1 MKSETASLNVPSTT
15 LSPTLQALVT
25 RAEAA
30 LEQAL
35 RAADT
40 APIALH
46 GAMRYAVLGSGKRLR
61 PMLVYAAGAAFNC
74 AHTDLDAPA
83 CAVEIIHA
91 YSLVHDDLPAMDD
104 DALRRGRPTC
114 HVAFGEAMAILAGDA
129 LQALAFAVLAA
140 DHDGTQISAATRVR
154 MLRVLGDACGSI
166 GMAGGQALDLAAVGN
181 ALTVDQLE
189 LMHARKTG
197 ALIRASVTL
206 GLLGAGCAD
215 ARVLDA
221 LDRYAGALG
230 LAFQVRDDILDV
242 EGDAAI
248 IGKTAGKDA
257 NAAKPTFPSILGM
270 SASRV
275 RMHELV
281 DSALAALDEVDADT
295 TLLREL
301 ALFTTQRQ
309 S

>member
-1 MKSETASLNVPSTT
+1 MNTPLAGLPLAGLGSA
-15 LSPTLQALVT
+15 LQKLIA
-25 RAEAA
+25 RADAA
-30 LEQAL
+30 LEQHL
-35 RAADT
+35 PAANQ
-40 APIALH
+40 APVDLH
-46 GAMRYAVLGSGKRLR
+46 QAMRYAVLGSGKRLR
-61 PMLVYAAGAAFNC
+61 PMLVYAAAAAIGHDQRN
-74 AHTDLDAPA
+74 LDAPA

-104 DALRRGRPTC
+104 DALRRGQPTC
-114 HVAFGEAMAILAGDA
+114 HIAFGEAMAILAGDA
-129 LQALAFAVLAA
+129 LQALAFTLLADEHA
-140 DHDGTQISAATRVR
+140 DVPTDSATRVR

-166 GMAGGQALDLAAVGN
+166 GMAGGQALDLAATGN
-181 ALTVDQLE
+181 TLSIEQLE

-206 GLLGAGCAD
+206 GLLAAGCDD
-215 ARVLDA
+215 ASVLHA
-221 LDRYAGALG
+221 FDRYAGALG

-257 NAAKPTFPSILGM
+257 QAAKPTFPSILGM
-270 SASRV
+270 QASRA
-275 RMHELV
+275 RMHELIT
-281 DSALAALDEVDADT
+281 SALAALDTVDADT

-301 ALFTTQRQ
+301 ALFSTQRQ